1 MTHYTWLL
9 VALPLAGA
17 AILLFGG
24 RRTDAWGHWL
34 GTAAALSAFGVG
46 ATLLAALLGRNVADR
61 VIHQKLY
68 TWIPVNQLQVDLGL
82 QIDQLSICFV
92 LLISGFGSLIH
103 IYSIAYMA
111 EDPDRRRFFGFLN

>member
-34 GTAAALSAFGVG
+34 GSLAALGAFGVG
-46 ATLLAALLGRNVADR
+46 ATLLADLLGRPATTAL
-61 VIHQKLY
+61 IHQKLY
-68 TWIPVNQLQVDLGL
+68 TWIPVNQFQVDFGL
-82 QIDQLSICFV
+82 QIDQLSIMFRAAH
-92 LLISGFGSLIH
+92 L
-103 IYSIAYMA
+103 
-111 EDPDRRRFFGFLN
+111 RRRDR

>member
-34 GTAAALSAFGVG
+34 GVAAAQQ
-46 ATLLAALLGRNVADR
+46 DR
-61 VIHQKLY
+61 KSV
-68 TWIPVNQLQVDLGL
+68 V
-82 QIDQLSICFV
+82 
-92 LLISGFGSLIH
+92 
-103 IYSIAYMA
+103 
-111 EDPDRRRFFGFLN
+111 